1 MKPAAAPTSAHSPAE
16 SSAQSSAP
24 VARRRRWPL
33 PPVATLAAL
42 LLGLLVLAALFAPG
56 VAPQNPHDPA
66 QLDLLDSLQPP
77 GSTAASGLRF
87 WLGSDEQGR
96 DMVSALM
103 YGLRVSL
110 FVAVT
115 SALVAM
121 TLGALAG
128 LTAAFAGGRV
138 DALLMRLVDLQLS
151 FPAVLVALVLVATLG
166 RGLDKTVIALIVVQW
181 AYYARTV
188 RGVALAEMRREYIDA
203 AWVLGLPR
211 HRILLQQ
218 LLPNCLAPVTVVAAA
233 QVGGAIALEATL
245 SFLGLGVPV
254 TQPSLGLLIANGF
267 QTMFSGRWWVSFA
280 PGMALLVLVVCVNVL
295 AEALR
300 ERFDPKALR

>member
-1 MKPAAAPTSAHSPAE
+1 MN
-16 SSAQSSAP
+16 P
-24 VARRRRWPL
+24 VLASMSHARQRPG
-33 PPVATLAAL
+33 ATLAVAVL
-42 LLGLLVLAALFAPG
+42 LLIVAAAVLAPWA
-56 VAPQNPHDPA
+56 APQNPHDPA

-77 GSTAASGLRF
+77 GALAGSGIRF

-96 DMVSALM
+96 DMLSAVL
-103 YGLRVSL
+103 YGLRISL

-121 TLGALAG
+121 SLGAMAG

-166 RGLDKTVIALIVVQW
+166 RGLDKTVIALVAVQW

-188 RGVALAEMRREYIDA
+188 RSVALTEMRREYIDA

-211 HRILLQQ
+211 RQILLQQ

-233 QVGGAIALEATL
+233 QIGGAIALEATL

-267 QTMFSGRWWVSFA
+267 QTLFSGRWWLSMA
-280 PGMALLVLVVCVNVL
+280 PGLALLLLVVCVNVI

-300 ERFDPKALR
+300 ERFDPRAVA

>member
-1 MKPAAAPTSAHSPAE
+1 LNALWAAARR
-16 SSAQSSAP
+16 AP
-24 VARRRRWPL
+24 W
-33 PPVATLAAL
+33 AAAASLVL
-42 LLGLLVLAALFAPG
+42 LIMVLAALCAPW
-56 VAPQNPHDPA
+56 VVPQNPHDPA
-66 QLDLLDSLQPP
+66 QLDLLDALQKP
-77 GSTAASGLRF
+77 GTPAGAGFTF

-96 DMVSALM
+96 DMVSAIV

-115 SALVAM
+115 SAVVAM
-121 TLGALAG
+121 SIGALVG
-128 LTAAFAGGRV
+128 LSAAFFGGKV
-138 DALLMRLVDLQLS
+138 DALAMRLVDLQLG
-151 FPAVLVALVLVATLG
+151 FPAVLIALVLVALLG
-166 RGLDKTVIALIVVQW
+166 RGIDKTVLALIVVQW

-203 AWVLGLPR
+203 ASVLGLSR
-211 HRILLQQ
+211 SHILVVQ

-267 QTMFSGRWWVSFA
+267 QLMFSGRWWVSFV
-280 PGMALLVLVVCVNVL
+280 PGFALLLLVVCVNIL

-300 ERFDPKALR
+300 ERFDPKGLR